1 MYTDTKCAVLYNGRI
16 SRYFSIYRGVRQ
28 GSSLSSK
35 LYLLYINDLEQHSM
49 SRCGVMILDIHVSS
63 PVQADDIALI
73 STNNGDIHK
82 MVNISESYS
91 YVWKFKFN
99 PSKSIQLNFG
109 GHPQNKDIILN
120 NSLIP
125 VQSSAKHV
133 GVLLNSKL
141 NSVERTMQACRTFR
155 SSALGLMKTGLHP
168 SVASVELCSRVVR

>member
-1 MYTDTKCAVLYNGRI
+1 MYTETKCAVLYNGRI
-16 SRYFSIYRGVRQ
+16 SRYFSIYRQ

-35 LYLLYINDLEQHSM
+35 LYLLYINDLLEQHSM

-63 PVQADDIALI
+63 PVQAEDIALI
-73 STNNGDIHK
+73 STNNRDIHK
-82 MVNISESYS
+82 MVNICENYS
-91 YVWKFKFN
+91 YVWKFKLN

-133 GVLLNSKL
+133 GVLLSSKL

-155 SSALGLMKTGLHP
+155 SSALGLMKSGLHS